1 MTKYGL
7 FSKSQNES
15 NSYYNVVSMP
25 TAEQAEAYFAGRKQL
40 SLEQFR
46 SLFVVKEIS
55 ENQKTLL
62 YGNK

>member
-25 TAEQAEAYFAGRKQL
+25 TVEQAEEYFAGRKQL